1 MGSVE
6 INGLGRFKKPVYF
19 CHFRQRN
26 VLVFISKRLLSKS
39 KIGFISN
46 RLFTKRKIGLIS
58 KGLLAIS
65 KIGFIF
71 AKRKIWVQDFFSDV
85 SVYKVYVNLTVKP
98 KPSMGERIAR

>member
-6 INGLGRFKKPVYF
+6 INGLGRLKKPLYF
-19 CHFRQRN
+19 LPFQTKKI
-26 VLVFISKRLLSKS
+26 VFISKRL
-39 KIGFISN
+39 
-46 RLFTKRKIGLIS
+46 FTKCKIGLIS

-98 KPSMGERIAR
+98 KPSMGERIA